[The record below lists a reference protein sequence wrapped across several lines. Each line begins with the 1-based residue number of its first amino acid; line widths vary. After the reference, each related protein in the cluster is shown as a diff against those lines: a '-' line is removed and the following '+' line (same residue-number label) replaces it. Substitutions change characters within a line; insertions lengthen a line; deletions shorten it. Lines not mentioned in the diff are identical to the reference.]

1 MDFDLID
8 PIKKI
13 IGDDLLCVQL
23 DLNLWRVYLTNAES
37 RYKHLIQ
44 GIEIINTT
52 YQLYDTNP
60 YTSGA
65 KSVNQKNL
73 KLRIF
78 GLPLSVAD
86 SAVCEMLYKLNVKLT
101 SKIMYEK
108 IRDPETKRM
117 TSVLNG
123 TRFLFIEPLP
133 DGKSLP
139 KFNYC
144 AGFQCKIFHFG
155 QPKKQETCF
164 LQTA

>member
-1 MDFDLID
+1 MIFSVSNWISTCGVFILQTRKADTSISYRALKSSTLHISYTILT
-8 PIKKI
+8 PTP
-13 IGDDLLCVQL
+13 LVQSL
-23 DLNLWRVYLTNAES
+23 S
-37 RYKHLIQ
+37 
-44 GIEIINTT
+44 
-52 YQLYDTNP
+52 
-60 YTSGA
+60 
-65 KSVNQKNL
+65 NQKNL

-86 SAVCEMLYKLNVKLT
+86 SAVCEMFYKLNVKLT